1 MKCNILFSTHFAG
14 IYVYFPHLIP
24 YQLKLLGSPFLVRK
38 WHSLL
43 TLLFSMSPSFSS
55 SDSFEDLHVFE
66 VENLVTF
73 VLYFVTNDFETDLVW
88 LEVLFTDCG
97 LKWNLILG
105 RVFTENLEERAVI
118 LLSPFVTIFLLGL
131 LKLIYSPTGTLAD
144 CSWELLS

>member
-1 MKCNILFSTHFAG
+1 MMKCHILFSTHFAR
-14 IYVYFPHLIP
+14 IYVYFPRLIP

-43 TLLFSMSPSFSS
+43 TLLLSS

-105 RVFTENLEERAVI
+105 RVFHRKFRRESCYFTKPICYYL
-118 LLSPFVTIFLLGL
+118 FTWIFETYLHTNRHFSRL
-131 LKLIYSPTGTLAD
+131 
-144 CSWELLS
+144 